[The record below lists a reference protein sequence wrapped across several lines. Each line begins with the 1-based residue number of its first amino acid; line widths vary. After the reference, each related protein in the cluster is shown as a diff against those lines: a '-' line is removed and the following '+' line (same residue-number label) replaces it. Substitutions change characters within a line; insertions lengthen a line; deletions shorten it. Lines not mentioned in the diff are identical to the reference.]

1 MKYITQY
8 AIFFVVLM
16 TISSCS
22 STSKEFI
29 SNSNKSGEEHWF
41 HMYHAGGL
49 TNVYRFSLI
58 PLKKDNIKISIK
70 KRYKL
75 HDDFAKPVEL
85 VRLLN
90 ISGYKAS
97 LVKKSGLRWAWYPK
111 KYLIPITYYQVDVL
125 RPVDNQIYTLAKF
138 INQKNLNKIK
148 QCLVKYT
155 ENEGTLSSEKCLQKF
170 VVP

>member
-1 MKYITQY
+1 M
-8 AIFFVVLM
+8 F
-16 TISSCS
+16 ISSCS
-22 STSKEFI
+22 TPSNVFI
-29 SNSNKSGEEHWF
+29 MKPNKSSEENWF
-41 HMYHAGGL
+41 HMYHAGGV

-75 HDDFAKPVEL
+75 QDDFAKPAEL

-97 LVKKSGLRWAWYPK
+97 LVKKRGLRWIWHPK

-148 QCLVKYT
+148 QCFVKYT
-155 ENEGTLSSEKCLQKF
+155 KNEGTLSSEVCLQKF